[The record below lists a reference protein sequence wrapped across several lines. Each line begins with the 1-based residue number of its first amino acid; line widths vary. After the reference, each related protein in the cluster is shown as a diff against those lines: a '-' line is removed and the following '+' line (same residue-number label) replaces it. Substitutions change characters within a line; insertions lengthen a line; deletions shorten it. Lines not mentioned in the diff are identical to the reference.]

1 MQGHRGLWLLA
12 ALAVAGCGG
21 DDDTRSDAGA
31 SDGGIADAAGRD
43 GGGESD
49 AGIPS
54 SVRIVASEGG
64 QVASP
69 DGVFTLFVPPG
80 AIAEDTDFS
89 VRVLPRSEWP
99 AAFDDITV
107 VGEVYDVQ
115 PDGLVFSSPA
125 RAELRWA
132 SPPAAV
138 ASLGTVPIAGAT
150 LDAEGALEYSQAT
163 LVAYRGDGSIVLS
176 MSVDHLSPKLAHL
189 PAVQEMDPR
198 MQQMV
203 IDAEGGT
210 RSVGTPFG
218 PTLYR
223 LEAYA
228 GWRPELRNP
237 RAQPL
242 AGALLGR
249 VETSFGDATLPYEPE
264 VETGDLIPMGATMP
278 ASPLMYGANDLPL
291 FSWTCA
297 SSGPDTIWA
306 GVRLIF
312 DNDRSGTPLP
322 GPPAEISFDVTVEI
336 DDVDCVGDTPA
347 GHPPG
352 AEILLAD
359 FCEASRVGSTF
370 ECSSAAS
377 GTIANVLVPTVETR
391 SHLTPVGSTSAIFE
405 GVESW
410 TSEAGAPV
418 ITMTTSR
425 QSVTAT
431 HDGASYAVSG
441 LTTGPVLAFPDD
453 LVVTGT
459 PPGGSEVSVTVPA
472 IDPATTYLTGMV
484 LETAEGLRSRM
495 RAQDGGFDA
504 MYVFATATGSSMAG
518 EAGVMRVVPA
528 AAMTVDGT
536 GERSAP
542 LLDDATITALE
553 GRGLTL
559 DTILVGPVR
568 FVESDALFPGET
580 VPVMAGRLL
589 RVPAS
594 QLVATP
600 PAGECVPPSADLA
613 RSSTTRVSLCYA
625 PTDMVCGMQLRED
638 CVLAEWIGSF
648 RDRGTDFTFYTEN
661 DPPLTLRST
670 THGTIESSGILYN
683 RVVGLP
689 LDTDITIQ
697 LAAPVAAGSD
707 DVRFTFRRTGTVVE
721 VLDFQRVPPP

>member
-21 DDDTRSDAGA
+21 DDDASASDAGA
-31 SDGGIADAAGRD
+31 SDGGMPDAAGRD

-64 QVASP
+64 EVASP

-89 VRVLPRSEWP
+89 ISIVPRSEWP

-132 SPPAAV
+132 SPPAAL
-138 ASLGTVPIAGAT
+138 ADTTGVPLAVTT
-150 LDAEGALEYSQAT
+150 LDDMGGLESSRDNF
-163 LVAYRGDGSIVLS
+163 VAYQRDGSIQLAAS
-176 MSVDHLSPKLAHL
+176 IEHLSPKTAYIPLTDVDAPFGNTL
-189 PAVQEMDPR
+189 T
-198 MQQMV
+198 

-210 RSVGTPFG
+210 RQVGVPFG
-218 PTLYR
+218 PSVYR
-223 LEAYA
+223 IDAIVLS
-228 GWRPELRNP
+228 GGRQRDP
-237 RAQPL
+237 RSQPI
-242 AGALLGR
+242 AGARLGR
-249 VETSFGDATLPYEPE
+249 VETSFGDATLSYEPE
-264 VETGDLIPMGATMP
+264 VSPGELVPMGATL
-278 ASPLMYGANDLPL
+278 AETPLTTGEMDLPF
-291 FSWTCA
+291 FSWTCTSA
-297 SSGPDTIWA
+297 GPDIVWA
-306 GVRLIF
+306 GVRLTF
-312 DNDRSGTPLP
+312 EEHPPYPDAPTYTVRS
-322 GPPAEISFDVTVEI
+322 DVVVDV
-336 DDVDCVGDTPA
+336 DDVACEDDVPA

-370 ECSSAAS
+370 ECSSAAA
-377 GTIANVLVPTVETR
+377 GTIANVIVPTAETR

-410 TSEAGAPV
+410 ASETGAPV

-431 HDGASYAVSG
+431 HDGTSYAVSG

-484 LETAEGLRSRM
+484 LETADGLRSRM

-504 MYVFATATGSSMAG
+504 MYVYATATGSSMAG

-528 AAMTVDGT
+528 AAMTADGT

-542 LLDDATITALE
+542 LLDDATIAALE

-589 RVPAS
+589 RVPAA
-594 QLVATP
+594 QFVATP

-625 PTDMVCGMQLRED
+625 PTEMVCGMQLRED

-689 LDTDITIQ
+689 LDTDVTIQ

-721 VLDFQRVPPP
+721 ILDFQRVPPP